1 MNQIYK
7 SLKQYEEGRDKNP
20 AQIAGSLIEIGEKY
34 QSAWL
39 KERGKRYWEGKWDSQ
54 DYQTVQRTWTRRAGA
69 DGNCGKLSHQFIL
82 ISR

>member
-39 KERGKRYWEGKWDSQ
+39 KERGKRDWEGKWDSQ
-54 DYQTVQRTWTRRAGA
+54 DYPYFSIFYPYFCQSASYLEIKI
-69 DGNCGKLSHQFIL
+69 N
-82 ISR
+82 